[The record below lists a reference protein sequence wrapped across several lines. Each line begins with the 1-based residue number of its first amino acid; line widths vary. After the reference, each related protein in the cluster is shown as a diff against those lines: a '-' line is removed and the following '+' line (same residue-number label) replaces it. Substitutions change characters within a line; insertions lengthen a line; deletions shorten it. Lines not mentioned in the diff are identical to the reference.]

1 MQNSITNQRPE
12 RVLFI
17 TYRQTLARDIVTNL
31 GTLDFKDYLDSD
43 NDPNVSETPR
53 RIIKLDS
60 RLKLVYKNSD
70 ASDGKGFELSYD
82 LIVLDKS
89 ENLMSHFDEGTMNKK
104 EIEIWFFLQRDYE
117 ARKGDRIN
125 GRRH

>member
-1 MQNSITNQRPE
+1 MQNSITNQSPE

-31 GTLDFKDYLDSD
+31 GKLDFKDYLDSD

-60 RLKLVYKNSD
+60 RLKLVYKTSD

-82 LIVLDKS
+82 LIVLDES
-89 ENLMSHFDEGTMNKK
+89 ESLMSPM
-104 EIEIWFFLQRDYE
+104 R
-117 ARKGDRIN
+117 
-125 GRRH
+125 